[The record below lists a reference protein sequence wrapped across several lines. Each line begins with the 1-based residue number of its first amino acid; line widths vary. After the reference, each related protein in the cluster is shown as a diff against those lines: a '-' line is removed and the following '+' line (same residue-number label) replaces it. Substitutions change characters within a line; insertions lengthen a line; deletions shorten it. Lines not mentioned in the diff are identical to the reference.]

1 MKNQMK
7 RFVAMLLASLA
18 ILALVGCSS
27 SDGEKTADYPKE
39 NITVIV
45 PYSAGGPTDMSVRA
59 LLDAASK
66 YLPSGVSFMPEN
78 QTGAGGLI
86 GMSATAASDNDGYTL
101 GPIAVDLLMMK
112 YEGKTQL
119 GLDSFVPLAATMAD
133 PYGLLV

>member
-1 MKNQMK
+1 MKNHMK
-7 RFVAMLLASLA
+7 SFVAMLLVSLMV
-18 ILALVGCSS
+18 LALVGCSS
-27 SDGEKTADYPKE
+27 SDGGKTADYPKE

-66 YLPSGVSFMPEN
+66 YLPSGVSFMPAN

-112 YEGKTQL
+112 Y
-119 GLDSFVPLAATMAD
+119 
-133 PYGLLV
+133 